1 MSQDSLGKL
10 EKSIDSSESINSL
23 KDEMINLKGI
33 VIKHLHDESAR
44 LKIKCEKKLE
54 KRVAIPESNHNDLAQ

>member
-44 LKIKCEKKLE
+44 LKIKCEKKT
-54 KRVAIPESNHNDLAQ
+54 

>member
-1 MSQDSLGKL
+1 M
-10 EKSIDSSESINSL
+10 